1 MSFTGENKGADPS
14 ADAGSEARAGAF
26 SRLRGRTGWFLGP
39 LAVCLAALAAYFA
52 FMRYAALADDYARLM
67 KENGQLEAMLAAK
80 SLASDNDAMAERYE
94 RWSRWMLERF
104 KK

>member
-14 ADAGSEARAGAF
+14 VDAGSEARAGAF
-26 SRLRGRTGWFLGP
+26 FRLRGRTGWFFGP

-80 SLASDNDAMAERYE
+80 SLASDNEAMAERYE

-104 KK
+104 RK